1 MSVGVLWLVSRAAG
15 LVALVLLTSTLV
27 AGTLATA
34 PTGSGRWPRWARQV
48 LHRDLALLSVG
59 ALAVHVLSVV
69 LDGYVDIGWIAA
81 VLPLAS
87 GYRPVAVAAGTLA
100 LDAVLVVV
108 ATSLLRVRLGLRSW
122 RAVHWIVYAA
132 WPLAVLH
139 YLFTGTDARTW
150 WGSTLAVTAVGAVAA
165 AVAVRVTRA
174 RSGAGLP
181 PAARAAGRRPVPAG
195 PTAGS
200 RR

>member
-1 MSVGVLWLVSRAAG
+1 MTVGMLWLVSRAAG
-15 LVALVLLTSTLV
+15 LVALVLLTATLV

-34 PTGSGRWPRWARQV
+34 PTKPAPARSWPRWARQL
-48 LHRDLALLSVG
+48 LHRDLALLSIG

-69 LDGYVDIGWIAA
+69 LDGYVDIGWAAAA
-81 VLPLAS
+81 VPLAS

-108 ATSLLRVRLGLRSW
+108 ATSLLRVRLGFRAW
-122 RAVHWIVYAA
+122 RAVHWTVYAA

-150 WGSTLAVTAVGAVAA
+150 WGVVLAVAAVGAVGA
-165 AVAVRVTRA
+165 AVAVRVAGA
-174 RSGAGLP
+174 RSGAPL
-181 PAARAAGRRPVPAG
+181 RPTTRPLVRSP
-195 PTAGS
+195 
-200 RR
+200 R